1 MLNSLTNKFYLK
13 LLYIFIGLS
22 FATVISDFSYFSLLN
37 KGVLALALLFLVIT
51 FFERLS
57 FRIRKVYSFEYFLY
71 LFLALTLYLNFTKYK
86 INDNLKIWLVNLIIM
101 TVLFSIDTYKSKIE
115 LIKELKIIS
124 YFYSSMTFI
133 LSFASLVIIFL
144 NKNINHVILDKMP
157 SLLDSSYTGLFKNEN
172 SFGIAAGLSFMITLY
187 LIFDSNK
194 FSLKSLLSIN
204 LFVQFI
210 SIFISNGR
218 SAIFPILTLILIF
231 LFYKFKNIYIR
242 VSIIGIPALASI
254 VAFFTLPTDILHKIL
269 TGREFLWQSAFKLFE
284 KYPLTGVGNVN
295 KVGRLQDVR
304 VTYLQ
309 GLESGGLHNIFFEI
323 LTVNGLI
330 AVILFILFLV
340 FLFIFLFKKVSK
352 ISNHNKVTYIILISL
367 LLSIVFINFL
377 ESSLVYII
385 SFISIIFWVYAG
397 YLVAILD
404 KR

>member
-22 FATVISDFSYFSLLN
+22 FATVISEFKYFNLLN

-57 FRIRKVYSFEYFLY
+57 FRIRKVYLFEYFLY

-101 TVLFSIDTYKSKIE
+101 TVLFSIDTYKSKAL

-124 YFYSSMTFI
+124 YFYSAMTFI
-133 LSFASLVIIFL
+133 LSFSSLLIIFL
-144 NKNINHVILDKMP
+144 NNYINPNILNKIP
-157 SLLDSSYTGLFKNEN
+157 NLLNYTGLFKNEN
-172 SFGIAAGLSFMITLY
+172 SFGIAAALSFMITLY
-187 LIFDSNK
+187 LIFDNKK
-194 FSLKSLLSIN
+194 FSLKALLSVN
-204 LFVQFI
+204 LIVQFI
-210 SIFISNGR
+210 SVFVSKGR
-218 SAIFPILTLILIF
+218 SAIFPILTLGLVF
-231 LFYKFKNIYIR
+231 LFYKFKNIYFRI
-242 VSIIGIPALASI
+242 SLIGIPAIASI
-254 VAFFTLPTDILHKIL
+254 VAFFTLPADILHKIF
-269 TGREFLWQSAFKLFE
+269 TGREFLWQSAFRLFT
-284 KYPLTGVGNVN
+284 KYPLAGVGNVN

-309 GLESGGLHNIFFEI
+309 GLEAGGLHNIFFEI

-340 FLFIFLFKKVSK
+340 FLFIFLFKKISK
-352 ISNHNKVTYIILISL
+352 TNNHNKVTYSILISL
-367 LLSIVFINFL
+367 VLGIVFINLL

>member
-71 LFLALTLYLNFTKYK
+71 LFLALTLYLNFTQYK